1 MPELRK
7 DYLLD
12 RWVLINERR
21 GKRPNEFAQRLEV
34 IESNI
39 CPFCPGNEAMTPL
52 EISRIPAFAKEWK
65 MRVFP
70 NKFPAVMSTD
80 GAITRKKGLLQSQNA
95 LGAHEVVV
103 QTPKHGEQLWDLPV
117 EDIVQSIKIY
127 QQRIKALQVLPY
139 VEFVVLFHNQGR
151 DAGASLQHCHSQ
163 IIALNHLPQEIKQYL
178 QSFQKLKSKL
188 KHCPICD
195 VIKLERKSE
204 RLIAENKSA
213 VAIAPFASRYHF
225 EATIFP
231 KKHKKSIIQLS
242 DSEIRDFAMLLH
254 KVLVK
259 LKELY
264 APLNI
269 FFAYSPKED
278 FHFFA
283 TIAPRLSVLAGFEF
297 ETGIVINTMPPEKAA
312 AFYKGENI

>member
-7 DYLLD
+7 DYLLE

-21 GKRPNEFAQRLEV
+21 GKRPNEFASRLEV
-34 IESNI
+34 IESAT

-52 EISRIPAFAKEWK
+52 EVARIPPFAKAWK

-80 GAITRKKGLLQSQNA
+80 GAIVRKKGLLQSQEA
-95 LGAHEVVV
+95 LGAHEVIV
-103 QTPKHGEQLWDLPV
+103 QTPKHGEQLWDLGV
-117 EDIVQSIKIY
+117 EEIVQTIKLY

-139 VEFVVLFHNQGR
+139 VEFVVVFHNQGR

-163 IIALNHLPQEIKQYL
+163 IIAINHLPQDIKEYL
-178 QSFQKLKSKL
+178 LAFKKKKKQL
-188 KHCPICD
+188 KHCPVCET
-195 VIKLERKSE
+195 IKRESKSE
-204 RLIAENKSA
+204 RLIAENKGA
-213 VAIAPFASRYHF
+213 VAIAPFASRYSF
-225 EATIFP
+225 EAAIFP
-231 KKHKKSIIQLS
+231 KSHKKSPVDLKEK
-242 DSEIRDFAMLLH
+242 EIRDFAELLH

-269 FFAYSPKED
+269 YFTYSPKED

-283 TIAPRLSVLAGFEF
+283 TIAPRLNIFAGFEF
-297 ETGIVINTMPPEKAA
+297 ETGIVINVMPPEKAA
-312 AFYKGENI
+312 AFYRGENT

>member
-21 GKRPNEFAQRLEV
+21 GKRPNEFAQRVEL
-34 IESNI
+34 IESGT

-52 EISRIPAFAKEWK
+52 EIARVPAFAKEWK

-80 GAITRKKGLLQSQNA
+80 GAVIRKKGLLQSQEA

-103 QTPKHGEQLWDLPV
+103 QTPKHGEQLWDLTAQ
-117 EDIVQSIKIY
+117 DIVQSIKIY

-139 VEFVVLFHNQGR
+139 VEFVVVFHNQGR

-163 IIALNHLPQEIKQYL
+163 IIAINHLPQDIKEYL
-178 QSFQKLKSKL
+178 GAYKRMKARL
-188 KHCPICD
+188 KHCPVCEMLK
-195 VIKLERKSE
+195 VERKSE
-204 RLIAENKSA
+204 RLIAENKNA
-213 VAIAPFASRYHF
+213 IAIAPFASRYSF
-225 EATIFP
+225 EAAVFP
-231 KKHKKSIIQLS
+231 KNHKKSIVDLKEA
-242 DSEIRDFAMLLH
+242 EIRDFAELLH
-254 KVLVK
+254 KVLLK

-269 FFAYSPKED
+269 YFTYSPKDD

-283 TIAPRLSVLAGFEF
+283 TIAPRLSIWAGFEF
-297 ETGIVINTMPPEKAA
+297 ETGIVINSMPPERAA
-312 AFYKGENI
+312 AFYRGENI